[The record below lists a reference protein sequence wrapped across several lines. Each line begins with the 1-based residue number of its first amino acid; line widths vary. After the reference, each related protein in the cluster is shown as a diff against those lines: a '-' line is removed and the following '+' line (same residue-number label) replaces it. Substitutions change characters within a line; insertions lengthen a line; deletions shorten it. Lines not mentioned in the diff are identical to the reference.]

1 MGQSGVRC
9 VYDVCTISSI
19 GTSVVWTPCSVC
31 PVPTGSKAVFASRL
45 LPPRTRRAKQCGH
58 MLSLEKKTI
67 SVGTDLVICCPT
79 KRKHLGRDG
88 FGHMLSHEKKTFWV
102 GTDSVICCPTKRK
115 HLGRDGFGHMLS
127 HEKKTFSVGRI
138 RSYAVPRKENIFGRE
153 DSVICCPT
161 KRKHFR

>member
-58 MLSLEKKTI
+58 MLSHEKKTF

-88 FGHMLSHEKKTFWV
+88 FGHMLSHK
-102 GTDSVICCPTKRK
+102 
-115 HLGRDGFGHMLS
+115 
-127 HEKKTFSVGRI
+127 KKTFSVRRI
-138 RSYAVPRKENIFGRE
+138 RSYAVTRKENILGRDRFGHILSHE
-153 DSVICCPT
+153 KKIFSVGTDSAPKPSLHKTAFSEPGYFSC
-161 KRKHFR
+161 F